1 MRVRV
6 WSQNPIVK
14 VKCIGCALKFP
25 TLRRQTGTWDSC
37 HRAYCKWWAS
47 GQWGSPASKWP
58 KWYATKREPTLT
70 CGLHM
75 HIHTDV
81 SVYMKKIDLQYT
93 VVSWYHGLWYWAGLL
108 PQLDAQA
115 YFLKQIFA
123 YILLGIS
130 SHACRLHQG
139 KHCIIIY
146 SIIQGELSG
155 KCELMFQI
163 VVIFFMTFS
172 IPAGWVCRCREHV
185 GCSSIWWISHMV
197 GDSGR
202 REWYNFKIGN

>member
-1 MRVRV
+1 MCTYIPNIEALGIHATEPIANGELQANEEALL
-6 WSQNPIVK
+6 QNDLSDMQLKESPPWPV
-14 VKCIGCALKFP
+14 VCTCIYIQMYLY
-25 TLRRQTGTWDSC
+25 TW
-37 HRAYCKWWAS
+37 
-47 GQWGSPASKWP
+47 
-58 KWYATKREPTLT
+58 
-70 CGLHM
+70 
-75 HIHTDV
+75 
-81 SVYMKKIDLQYT
+81 KKIDLQYT

-172 IPAGWVCRCREHV
+172 IPAGWVCRCRTCGLLFHLV
-185 GCSSIWWISHMV
+185 
-197 GDSGR
+197 
-202 REWYNFKIGN
+202 N